1 MAFYQSCLPV
11 LKLSTYCVCIA
22 GPNCHFDGRQ
32 ADVTATGKQKYNN
45 KDDGHNDDD
54 DDDSD
59 GDDVMMMMMVM
70 IVMMMMMV
78 TMIVMM

>member
-54 DDDSD
+54 DSD